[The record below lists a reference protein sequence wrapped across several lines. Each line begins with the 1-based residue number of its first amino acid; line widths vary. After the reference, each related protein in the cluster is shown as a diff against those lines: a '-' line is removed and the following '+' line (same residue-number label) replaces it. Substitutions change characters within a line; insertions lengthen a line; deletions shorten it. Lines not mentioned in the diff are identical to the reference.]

1 MLRAEKL
8 FRPRGQ
14 RALRKSYVIGGGRFG
29 LHVSRAFLAE
39 DVEVTLIDRDR
50 DRCELRSSGLGRATI
65 LHGDGTD
72 VDFLQQEGVGSSDVV
87 VACTNDD
94 ETNLVVSLLAER
106 LGTPHAVTLVHK
118 ARNVALY
125 RHLGLRTTVNR
136 PLVMAQHV
144 VRLADRGEAADI
156 VEIAD
161 GMLIAA
167 EFNIGQ
173 GSRID
178 GHSLGEVGL
187 PSDVMPCFA
196 LAGADVVPVS
206 TSTVLNHGDLLVAL
220 LPPKRKS
227 SVEKMVRRRSRSGTP

>member
-1 MLRAEKL
+1 
-8 FRPRGQ
+8 
-14 RALRKSYVIGGGRFG
+14 
-29 LHVSRAFLAE
+29 
-39 DVEVTLIDRDR
+39 VTLIDQDR
-50 DRCELRSSGLGRATI
+50 DRCELRAIGLARATI

-72 VDFLQQEGVGSSDVV
+72 IDFLQQEGVGSADVV
-87 VACTNDD
+87 VSCTNDD

-106 LGTPHAVTLVHK
+106 LGAPQAVTLVHK

-125 RHLGLRTTVNR
+125 RHLGLKTTVNR

-144 VRLADRGEAADI
+144 VRLADRGEAAD
-156 VEIAD
+156 VAEIAD

-187 PSDVMPCFA
+187 PSDVMPCYA
-196 LAGADVVPVS
+196 LCGAEVIPVDS
-206 TSTVLNHGDLLVAL
+206 STVLNHGDLLVAI

-227 SVEKMVRRRSRSGTP
+227 NIEKLVRRRFRSSAP